1 MEPVTRLLLALD
13 ITEAENAIDIAQASA
28 PFLDGIKVNYPLVLN
43 CGLGIVSELAKLGP
57 VICDFKVAD
66 IPNTSR
72 LIAEAAARA
81 GASGLITH
89 GFVGT
94 DSLETLR
101 RTFPGELYVVA
112 QMSHPGAGQ
121 FFDPVALD
129 IARMASAAGATGLIG
144 PATRPEWVTRLKEAA
159 PGLVLLSPG
168 VGAQGGDP
176 AAALKAGAD
185 FLIVGR
191 SIYQAADPAQ
201 AAEELAHRIAASL
214 EG

>member
-1 MEPVTRLLLALD
+1 MEPDTRLLLALD
-13 ITEAENAIDIAQASA
+13 VTDSEAAYRIAKATA
-28 PFLDGIKVNYPLVLN
+28 PYLDGIKVNYPLVLN
-43 CGLGIVSELAKLGP
+43 CGLEMVTRLARLRP

-72 LIAEAAARA
+72 LIAEAAGEA
-81 GASGLITH
+81 GARGLITH
-89 GFVGT
+89 GFVGAN
-94 DSLETLR
+94 SLKTLKE
-101 RTFPGELYVVA
+101 TFPGDLYVVA

-129 IARMASAAGATGLIG
+129 IARLAAEAGARGLIG

-159 PGLVLLSPG
+159 PGLLLLSPG

-191 SIYQAADPAQ
+191 SFYLAEDPAG
-201 AAEELAHRIAASL
+201 AARELAAGIAGSL

>member
-1 MEPVTRLLLALD
+1 MEPATRLLLALD
-13 ITEAENAIDIAQASA
+13 VTETDIALDIAQATA

-43 CGLGIVSELAKLGP
+43 CGLDIVRQLARLAP

-72 LIAEAAARA
+72 LIAEAAAGA
-81 GASGLITH
+81 GATGLITH
-89 GFVGT
+89 GFVGVN
-94 DSLETLR
+94 SLNTLR
-101 RTFPGELYVVA
+101 ETFPGDLYVVA

-121 FFDPVALD
+121 FFDPVAIE
-129 IARMASAAGATGLIG
+129 IARLAADSGATGLIG
-144 PATRPEWVTRLKEAA
+144 PATRPEWVSRLKEAA
-159 PGLVLLSPG
+159 PGLTLLSPG

-191 SIYQAADPAQ
+191 SLYQAPDPAQ
-201 AAEELAHRIAASL
+201 AAGELASRIAASL

>member
-13 ITEAENAIDIAQASA
+13 VTETEIAIDIARATA
-28 PFLDGIKVNYPLVLN
+28 PYLDGIKVNYPLVLN
-43 CGLGIVSELAKLGP
+43 CGLGIVSELARMAP

-72 LIAEAAARA
+72 LIAQAAAGA

-89 GFVGT
+89 GFVGLN
-94 DSLETLR
+94 SLETLR
-101 RTFPGELYVVA
+101 EIFPGELYVVA
-112 QMSHPGAGQ
+112 QMSHPGAGR

-129 IARMASAAGATGLIG
+129 LARLAAQAGADGLIG

-191 SIYQAADPAQ
+191 GLYQAPDPAE
-201 AAEELAHRIAASL
+201 AAEAMVRGIAESL